1 MRVLLSD
8 ETGWDGKMDGSIDGS
23 SDGYVGRIEVLEGR
37 SGRRLRSETDRARI
51 AVESL
56 VPGAKVTD
64 VARRHDV
71 TRWQVY
77 DWRRKLISGKL
88 AMPAGAM
95 SEPMFAALVVENV
108 TSEPPAPVRK
118 PRGATRSSRIELV
131 VDGIILRVSSDIDEV
146 QLGRMIRAIRTAA
159 R

>member
-8 ETGWDGKMDGSIDGS
+8 ATGLDGKMDGSLDGS

-37 SGRRLRSETDRARI
+37 SGRRVRSEAERARI
-51 AVESL
+51 AAESL
-56 VPGAKVTD
+56 APGAKVTD

-77 DWRRKLISGKL
+77 DWRRNLTSGKL
-88 AMPAGAM
+88 AMPVEVM
-95 SEPMFAALVVENV
+95 NEPMFAALVVENV
-108 TSEPPAPVRK
+108 THEPPVAVRK

-131 VDGIILRVSSDIDEV
+131 VDGIILRMSSDVDED
-146 QLGRMIRAIRTAA
+146 QLARMIRAIRTAA